1 MANASRQSGHLS
13 EIYRGD
19 VWRSVAPRVRDAQ
32 IHARSGGEL
41 STRQMRKAGGADT
54 PTDLMVNFEVETNP
68 TSAISVAQVSA
79 STTTKE
85 ENHGGK

>member
-1 MANASRQSGHLS
+1 
-13 EIYRGD
+13 
-19 VWRSVAPRVRDAQ
+19 
-32 IHARSGGEL
+32 
-41 STRQMRKAGGADT
+41 MRKAGGADT